1 MIPFYHFCSG
11 FVKHAIA
18 YKEML
23 KNIAEILR
31 NTELHDTYHLYRK
44 GKFIKTQSLYILR
57 SLYLVSLNTVHFSFS
72 CFT

>member
-1 MIPFYHFCSG
+1 
-11 FVKHAIA
+11 
-18 YKEML
+18 ML
-23 KNIAEILR
+23 KNIAEVLR